1 MGEGDTW
8 EPREHLGNKRSRG
21 HVAKIAELY
30 REEKLRG
37 WRGLETGVGG
47 KSARITL
54 YQVMVSRERL
64 VARVDFGM
72 LD

>member
-1 MGEGDTW
+1 MGEGGTW
-8 EPREHLGNKRSRG
+8 EPRELVGNKRSRG
-21 HVAKIAELY
+21 HGAKIAELY

-37 WRGLETGVGG
+37 WRGFGFGG
-47 KSARITL
+47 REKSARITL
-54 YQVMVSRERL
+54 YQVLVSR